1 MQNFCFP
8 TFLFVIRHAA
18 VPCSCKQYIIEKTYY
33 ARAKVF
39 LKLKVENGKLKIAVG
54 QTVCKRKN
62 TTYAVKNTA

>member
-8 TFLFVIRHAA
+8 TFFICDTASRRSPFVQTALIK
-18 VPCSCKQYIIEKTYY
+18 CKI
-33 ARAKVF
+33 
-39 LKLKVENGKLKIAVG
+39 ENGKWKIAVG